1 MSVGVHGFMVSS
13 GTNPEWWLPCSCA
26 GVCNRCVHRFDHHC
40 VWVNNC
46 IGAWNARYFL
56 IYLLT
61 LTASAATM
69 AIVSAVFL
77 VRLVVVSDLYLKTYV
92 DDLGHFQVINTVFL
106 IQVINYLG
114 NYVVGC
120 MFLTLGFKIG
130 KRTWV
135 CPVKTWSHSF

>member
-1 MSVGVHGFMVSS
+1 MVSVS
-13 GTNPEWWLPCSCA
+13 HQGPIQGGDFPHFCA

-69 AIVSAVFL
+69 AIVSIVFL
-77 VRLVVVSDLYLKTYV
+77 VWLVLLSDLYLETYV
-92 DDLGHFQVINTVFL
+92 DDLGHFQVIDTVFL
-106 IQVINYLG
+106 IQVINYSG

-120 MFLTLGFKIG
+120 MFQ
-130 KRTWV
+130 TWEKDI
-135 CPVKTWSHSF
+135 CLPSKNMKPFLFLKN